1 MWAVIIIVVV
11 IVLLILFLIGIYNG
25 MVRARN
31 RVDESWSGIDVQL
44 KRRHD
49 LIPNLVETVKGYAAH
64 EKEVF
69 ENVTQA
75 RAAAM
80 GAQGP
85 AQSAQAEGV
94 LTSALGR
101 LFAVAE
107 AYPVL
112 RATENFQQLQAELT
126 NTEDQIAGARRIYN
140 GNVQEYNTKIQTFPA
155 AVFAGMFGFSKREFF
170 ELESPADR
178 DVPNVSFASRDE
190 HAGRGEHDAGAP
202 GDAAR
207 DVALRQAVL
216 GRHRERVEPGRHAG
230 LDEERLRH
238 VDHERG
244 AQQQRGGEHEAQ
256 RERRA
261 DVAIGSQ
268 VEVAEREA
276 ERQEGR
282 ERADQGDRARGPA
295 PERADTRG
303 GPDEPDDHRRDE
315 AVAQQRRAHG
325 RHAAVRVSRRQ
336 RAADEHVVRRR
347 GRRG

>member
-11 IVLLILFLIGIYNG
+11 IVLLVLFLIGIYNG

-85 AQSAQAEGV
+85 AQSAQAEGA

-112 RATENFQQLQAELT
+112 RATENFQQLQGELT

-140 GNVQEYNTKIQTFPA
+140 GNVQDYNTKIQTFPA
-155 AVFAGMFGFSKREFF
+155 AVFAGMFGFAKREFF

-178 DVPNVSFASRDE
+178 AVPNVSFSDPPSVA
-190 HAGRGEHDAGAP
+190 AP
-202 GDAAR
+202 PSPPPAAAT
-207 DVALRQAVL
+207 D
-216 GRHRERVEPGRHAG
+216 PG
-230 LDEERLRH
+230 
-238 VDHERG
+238 
-244 AQQQRGGEHEAQ
+244 
-256 RERRA
+256 
-261 DVAIGSQ
+261 SSSS
-268 VEVAEREA
+268 
-276 ERQEGR
+276 
-282 ERADQGDRARGPA
+282 P
-295 PERADTRG
+295 PPST
-303 GPDEPDDHRRDE
+303 
-315 AVAQQRRAHG
+315 
-325 RHAAVRVSRRQ
+325 
-336 RAADEHVVRRR
+336 
-347 GRRG
+347 